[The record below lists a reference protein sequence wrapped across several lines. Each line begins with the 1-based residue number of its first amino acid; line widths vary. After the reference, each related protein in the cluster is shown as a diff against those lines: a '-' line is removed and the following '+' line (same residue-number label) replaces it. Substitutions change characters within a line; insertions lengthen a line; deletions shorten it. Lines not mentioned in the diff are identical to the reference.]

1 MEVRSGEMLAVAAG
15 GGGGAVGGGD
25 GEALAAFIGHW
36 QC

>member
-1 MEVRSGEMLAVAAG
+1 MEVRSGEMLAVAAEG
-15 GGGGAVGGGD
+15 GRGAVGGGD